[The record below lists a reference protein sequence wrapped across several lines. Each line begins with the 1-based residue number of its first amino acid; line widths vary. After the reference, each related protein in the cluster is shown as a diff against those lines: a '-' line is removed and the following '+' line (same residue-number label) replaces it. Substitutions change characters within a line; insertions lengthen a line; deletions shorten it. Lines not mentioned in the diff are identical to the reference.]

1 MRPGEHKTVQGRIL
15 DQAEADGALLGQFR
29 LLHTDIYGNRA
40 DRASGRWGGLFL
52 DCFPVR
58 DA

>member
-15 DQAEADGALLGQFR
+15 DHAEAEGALLGQFR

-40 DRASGRWGGLFL
+40 DRTSGRWGGLFL

-58 DA
+58 DM